1 MVRIHIKHHVSSMR
15 NLNENYGSEVRMQH
29 GFLVADKQPG
39 MTSHDVVSVARRS
52 LETRK
57 VGHSGTLD
65 PMATGILV
73 LGFNNG
79 TRLLQYI
86 TDGDKDYRATIVLG
100 SATVTDDSQGEVI
113 NSTDASHITDEQI
126 KDEIA
131 KMRGTILQ
139 RPSSVS
145 AVKID
150 GERAYNRV
158 RSGEDVVL
166 PAREVTISSL
176 EVPQIRRMGS
186 AIEVDIHVTCSAG
199 TFIRAI
205 ARDCGDGLGV
215 GGHLNS
221 LRRTRI
227 AGFGLDQAITL
238 DQLKSKD
245 FETLDLADVA
255 RTTFVAR
262 EIAMDEKIELSFGR
276 ALAANPDGKIYAGI
290 DSSNQLIAL
299 LQNVDGKAK
308 PIAVFAAA
316 N

>member
-1 MVRIHIKHHVSSMR
+1 
-15 NLNENYGSEVRMQH
+15 MQH
-29 GFLVADKQPG
+29 GFLVVDKQPG

-57 VGHSGTLD
+57 VGHAGTLD
-65 PMATGILV
+65 PMATGILI

-86 TDGDKDYRATIVLG
+86 TDGDKDYLATMVLG
-100 SATVTDDSQGEVI
+100 SVTVTDDSQGEVI
-113 NSTDASHITDEQI
+113 NTTDASHISDQQI
-126 KDEIA
+126 EDEIA
-131 KMRGTILQ
+131 KMRGKILQ

-176 EVPQIRRMGS
+176 EILQIRRMDS

-205 ARDCGDGLGV
+205 ARDCGAALGV

-227 AGFGLDQAITL
+227 AGFGLERAVTL

-245 FETLDLADVA
+245 FETLDIADVA
-255 RTTFVAR
+255 RSTFAVR
-262 EIAMDEKIELSFGR
+262 EIALDEKIELSFGR
-276 ALAANPDGKIYAGI
+276 ALAANPDNNVYAGI

-308 PIAVFAAA
+308 PIAVFAPA

>member
-1 MVRIHIKHHVSSMR
+1 
-15 NLNENYGSEVRMQH
+15 MQH
-29 GFLVADKQPG
+29 GFLVVDKEPG
-39 MTSHDVVSVARRS
+39 MTSHDVVAIGRRT
-52 LETRK
+52 LGTRK
-57 VGHSGTLD
+57 VGHAGTLD

-86 TDGDKDYRATIVLG
+86 TDGDKTYQATVVLGAATI
-100 SATVTDDSQGEVI
+100 TDDVEGEVI
-113 NSTDASHITDEQI
+113 STTDTSAVTDEQI
-126 KDEIA
+126 TAELA

-158 RSGEDVVL
+158 RSGEEVVL
-166 PAREVTISSL
+166 PAREVTISQL
-176 EVPQIRRMGS
+176 DVLTIRRLEKG
-186 AIEVDIHVTCSAG
+186 IEINIEVTCSAG

-205 ARDCGDGLGV
+205 ARDCGAALGV

-221 LRRTRI
+221 LRRSRV
-227 AGFGLDQAITL
+227 AGFGLDRAVSLQ
-238 DQLKSKD
+238 QLKSGE
-245 FETLDLADVA
+245 FTTLDLADVA
-255 RTTFVAR
+255 RATFPVR
-262 EIAMDEKIELSFGR
+262 EIALDEKLELSFGR
-276 ALAANPDGKIYAGI
+276 TLSANTDDQIYAGI
-290 DSSNQLIAL
+290 SAANELIAL

-316 N
+316 Q

>member
-1 MVRIHIKHHVSSMR
+1 
-15 NLNENYGSEVRMQH
+15 MQH
-29 GFLVADKQPG
+29 GFLVVDKQPG

-57 VGHSGTLD
+57 VGHAGTLD

-86 TDGDKDYRATIVLG
+86 TDGDKDYRATMVLG

-126 KDEIA
+126 EDEIA

-176 EVPQIRRMGS
+176 EILQIRRMGS
-186 AIEVDIHVTCSAG
+186 GIEVDIHVTCSAG

-205 ARDCGDGLGV
+205 ARDCGAALGV

-227 AGFGLDQAITL
+227 AGFGLERAITL

-245 FETLDLADVA
+245 FETLDIADVA
-255 RTTFVAR
+255 RSTFTVR
-262 EIAMDEKIELSFGR
+262 EIALDEKIELSFGR
-276 ALAANPDGKIYAGI
+276 ALVANPDNNIYAGI

-299 LQNVDGKAK
+299 LQNVEGKAK
-308 PIAVFAAA
+308 PIAVFAPA

>member
-1 MVRIHIKHHVSSMR
+1 
-15 NLNENYGSEVRMQH
+15 MQH
-29 GFLVADKQPG
+29 GFLVVDKEPG
-39 MTSHDVVSVARRS
+39 MTSHDVVSVARRA
-52 LETRK
+52 LGTRK
-57 VGHSGTLD
+57 VGHAGTLD

-113 NSTDASHITDEQI
+113 NSTDASHISDERI
-126 KDEIA
+126 EDEIA

-166 PAREVTISSL
+166 PSREVTISSL
-176 EVPQIRRMGS
+176 EILQIRRMGS
-186 AIEVDIHVTCSAG
+186 GIELDIHVTCSAG

-205 ARDCGDGLGV
+205 ARDCGAALGV

-227 AGFGLDQAITL
+227 AGFGLERAITL

-245 FETLDLADVA
+245 FETLDIADVA
-255 RTTFVAR
+255 RSTFTVR
-262 EIAMDEKIELSFGR
+262 EIALDEKIELSFGR
-276 ALAANPDGKIYAGI
+276 ALVANPDNNIYAGI

-299 LQNVDGKAK
+299 LQNVEGKAK
-308 PIAVFAAA
+308 PIAVFAPA